1 MIYFKANKIV
11 IKLKNNVSKLL
22 KGVSTNTLEA
32 NKNAFLDV
40 FGKIIVTSYQIKF
53 DDEVLLIIER
63 QFLERL
69 KKHLEKYL
77 KLTKTIIEET
87 DYKVYAE
94 MQNEKGNDEEK
105 DQEKKE
111 MIIKD
116 KTGAWLITKKI
127 LRTITDENDYT
138 MWRVKNNIPLQGV
151 DYDQEMLLNIND
163 NEYISFTKGCYLG
176 QEIIARVH
184 NLAKPPKRLI
194 IKYEDDCTEEEKKRL
209 TSKCLDPKTGKTIGF
224 IFVKNTADDE

>member
-1 MIYFKANKIV
+1 MVYFKANKIV
-11 IKLKNNVSKLL
+11 IKLKNNVNKLL
-22 KGVSTNTLEA
+22 KGVSANTLEA

-40 FGKIIVTSYQIKF
+40 FGKIIITSYQIKG

-69 KKHLEKYL
+69 KKHLEKYC

-87 DYKVYAE
+87 DYKVYAK
-94 MQNEKGNDEEK
+94 MQNEEGNDEEK
-105 DQEKKE
+105 DQQKKE

-127 LRTITDENDYT
+127 LRTITNENEYT
-138 MWRVKNNIPLQGV
+138 VWRVKNNIPLQSV

-163 NEYISFTKGCYLG
+163 DEYISFTKGCYLG

-184 NLAKPPKRLI
+184 NLATPPKKLI
-194 IKYEDDCTEEEKKRL
+194 IKYEDDCTEEEKERL
-209 TSKCLDPKTGKTIGF
+209 TSKCLDQKTGKTIGF
-224 IFVKNTADDE
+224 IFVKNTDEE